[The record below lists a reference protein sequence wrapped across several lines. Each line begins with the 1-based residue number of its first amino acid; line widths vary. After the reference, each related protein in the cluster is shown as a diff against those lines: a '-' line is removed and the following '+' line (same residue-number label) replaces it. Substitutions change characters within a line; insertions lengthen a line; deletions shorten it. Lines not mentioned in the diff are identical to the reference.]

1 MVESPRSLV
10 FSRKHHLPETRNAFH
25 MVIPMGKDFR
35 FASDSSRLLVGR
47 FIFAL
52 AIPHT
57 FTISFFKSVSYEA
70 VNKRV
75 TYFKLL
81 SMSTHEP
88 SLSEQQQIRLE
99 KLDQLRESGI
109 NPFPTKYKV
118 THLSSQILADES
130 LITEDQESAPRVSVA
145 GRVMTRRIMGKASFF
160 TVQDSEGVIQVYLR
174 RDDVGTDLYN
184 TVFKKLT
191 DIGDFV
197 GIKGFIFK
205 TRTGETTIHAEEFTF
220 LGKTVR
226 PLPTPKE
233 VENEAGEIV
242 RYDAFSDKE
251 LRYRQRYVDL
261 VVNPH
266 VRDAF
271 IKRTKMVQTMREFM
285 NERGYLEVETPILQP
300 IYGGATARPFKTHHN
315 ALDMPLYL
323 RIANELYLKRLI
335 VGGFDGVY
343 EFSKDFRNEGL
354 SRFHNP
360 EFTQVELYVAYKDY
374 NWMMDFMEEMI
385 EQVAITLHGSTVVKV
400 GEHEIDFKRPWP
412 RIPMFEAIEKETG
425 HNLYGKSENEIANI
439 AKSLGIHIEKGMGK
453 GKLIDEIFGEFVESK
468 LIQPVFITDYPIEM
482 SPLAKKHSSKEGLVE
497 RFEAI
502 CNGKEIANAFSE
514 LNDPVDQRRRFED
527 QARLR
532 SEGDD
537 EAMAI
542 DEDFL
547 KAIEYGMP
555 PTAGI
560 GIGIDRL
567 AMIMT
572 NSESIRDVLFFPLMR
587 PE

>member
-1 MVESPRSLV
+1 MSNPES
-10 FSRKHHLPETRNAFH
+10 
-25 MVIPMGKDFR
+25 
-35 FASDSSRLLVGR
+35 
-47 FIFAL
+47 
-52 AIPHT
+52 
-57 FTISFFKSVSYEA
+57 
-70 VNKRV
+70 
-75 TYFKLL
+75 
-81 SMSTHEP
+81 

-99 KLDQLRESGI
+99 KLEELREQGI
-109 NPFPTKYKV
+109 NPFPTKFDVSHYSK
-118 THLSSQILADES
+118 QILSDDN
-130 LITEDQESAPRVSVA
+130 LISETQESGSRVSIA

-160 TVQDSEGVIQVYLR
+160 TIQDSEGIIQVYIR
-174 RDDVGTDLYN
+174 RDDVGVEEYN
-184 TVFKKLT
+184 TIFKKLV

-197 GIKGFIFK
+197 GIKGFVFK
-205 TRTGETTIHAEEFTF
+205 TRTGEITVHAEEFTF

-242 RYDAFSDKE
+242 KYDAFSDKE

-261 VVNPH
+261 VVNPD
-266 VRDAF
+266 VRDTF
-271 IKRTKMVQTMREFM
+271 IKRTKMVQTMRNFM
-285 NERGYLEVETPILQP
+285 NECGYLEVETPILQP
-300 IYGGATARPFKTHHN
+300 IYGGAAARPFTTHHN

-374 NWMMDFMEEMI
+374 NWMMDFMEKMI
-385 EQVAITLHGSTVVKV
+385 EQVAISLHGSTRVNV
-400 GEHEIDFKRPWP
+400 GVHEIDFKRPWP
-412 RIPMFEAIEKETG
+412 KIPMYDAIEKETG
-425 HNLYGKSENEIANI
+425 HNLYGKTDEEIESI
-439 AKSLGIHIEKGMGK
+439 ARSLDIHIEEGMGK
-453 GKLIDEIFGEFVESK
+453 GKIIDEIFGEFVEPK
-468 LIQPVFITDYPIEM
+468 LIQPTFITDYPIEM
-482 SPLAKKHSSKEGLVE
+482 SPLAKKHGTKEGLVE

-514 LNDPVDQRRRFED
+514 LNDPVDQRKRFED

-532 SEGDD
+532 SDGDD
-537 EAMAI
+537 EAMTI

-547 KAIEYGMP
+547 RAIEYGMP

>member
-1 MVESPRSLV
+1 
-10 FSRKHHLPETRNAFH
+10 
-25 MVIPMGKDFR
+25 
-35 FASDSSRLLVGR
+35 
-47 FIFAL
+47 
-52 AIPHT
+52 
-57 FTISFFKSVSYEA
+57 
-70 VNKRV
+70 
-75 TYFKLL
+75 
-81 SMSTHEP
+81 MSNTEP
-88 SLSEQQQIRLE
+88 SLNEQHQIRLE
-99 KLDQLRESGI
+99 KLDQIRELGF
-109 NPFPTKYKV
+109 NPFPNKYDI
-118 THLSSQILADES
+118 THNSEDILSDES
-130 LITEDQESAPRVSVA
+130 IIADSEDQSSAERVSVA

-160 TVQDSEGVIQVYLR
+160 NLQDSKGVIQVYIR
-174 RDDVGTDLYN
+174 RDDVGVDEYN
-184 TVFKKLT
+184 KVFKKLV

-197 GIKGFIFK
+197 GIKGFVFK

-233 VENEAGEIV
+233 VENEDGETIT
-242 RYDAFSDKE
+242 YDAFSDKE

-261 VVNPH
+261 VVNPE
-266 VRDAF
+266 VRETF
-271 IKRTKMVQTMREFM
+271 KKRTQMVQAMRNFM
-285 NERGYLEVETPILQP
+285 NDRGYMEVETPILQP
-300 IYGGATARPFKTHHN
+300 VYGGAAARPFKTHHN
-315 ALDMPLYL
+315 ALDMDLFL

-374 NWMMDFMEEMI
+374 NWMMGFMEKMI
-385 EQVAITLHGSTVVKV
+385 EHVATTLHGSTTVTV
-400 GEHEIDFKRPWP
+400 GEHEIDFKAPWP
-412 RIPMFEAIEKETG
+412 RIPMYEAIEKETG
-425 HNLYGKSENEIANI
+425 HDLSGKTEDEIRSV
-439 AKSLGIHIEKGMGK
+439 AKELHIELEEGMGK
-453 GKLIDEIFGEFVESK
+453 GKLIDEIFGEYVEPK
-468 LIQPVFITDYPIEM
+468 LIQPTFITDYPIEM
-482 SPLAKKHSSKEGLVE
+482 SPLAKKHPEKEGLVE

-514 LNDPVDQRRRFED
+514 LNDPVDQRMRFEE

-537 EAMAI
+537 EAMSV

-547 KAIEYGMP
+547 RAIEYGMP

-567 AMIMT
+567 SMIMT
-572 NSESIRDVLFFPLMR
+572 DSDSIRDVLFFPLMK